1 MLKKKI
7 ALVLVL
13 LLFLPLSGCIE
24 KEKGIK
30 FQVVDFDQERAFKD
44 VEVLTELGPRLTGC
58 EQERE
63 ASAYIKAQ
71 FEEAGLSNVRI
82 EEYNLTCFEV
92 KKANLSI
99 LSRGPRFQ
107 KEWKTLEHGKD
118 FVLLAYSG
126 STHGS
131 KSFSLVFAGNGT
143 AEEYEGLNVR
153 NNAVLV
159 EIGGSFAE
167 QLAQAME
174 HGASA
179 CLIHN
184 TLASQKIDYLPIS
197 GTTLVQDERGNLVP
211 FPDVNPNPIPLLMI
225 SYQVGE
231 ELRRAIE
238 DLKTKPGIKLDVD
251 APIFKGNLSVVSGE
265 ILGSTDPAEF
275 VLIGAHH
282 DSVYLSPG
290 AVDNAAGCATV
301 IELARQ
307 LTKFKPAKTIKF
319 ATWGG
324 EEEGMFGSAK
334 WAEAHEDELKNLI
347 AYFNIDQNNVNLERG
362 NSLWFFSNN
371 GELLNLLERIQESM
385 ETIHPEIKRY
395 KIHFDWRPGV
405 TSGDELP
412 FIQRLKK
419 VTSVYGSGNLNWEYH
434 TPLDR
439 VEYVYQESL
448 AITGY
453 LYGPLILWLTK

>member
-1 MLKKKI
+1 M
-7 ALVLVL
+7 
-13 LLFLPLSGCIE
+13 LFLLPLEGCIE
-24 KEKGIK
+24 KEERIK
-30 FQVVDFDQERAFKD
+30 FQVVDFDQARCFKD
-44 VEVLTELGPRLTGC
+44 VEVLTEIGPRLTGS

-71 FEEAGLSNVRI
+71 FEGADLSNVRI
-82 EEYNLTCFEV
+82 EEYSLTCFEV

-99 LSRGPRFQ
+99 LYRGPRFQ
-107 KEWKTLEHGKD
+107 KEGRGLEHGKD

-126 STHGS
+126 STHGP
-131 KSFSLVFAGNGT
+131 KSLSLVFAANGT
-143 AEEYEGLNVR
+143 AEDYEGLKVKNK
-153 NNAVLV
+153 AVLV

-197 GTTLVQDERGNLVP
+197 GTTLLQEEYGSLIP
-211 FPDVNPNPIPLLMI
+211 FPDVYPNPIPLLMI
-225 SYQVGE
+225 SYQVGK
-231 ELRRAIE
+231 ELRQAIE
-238 DLKTKPGIKLDVD
+238 DPKIKPQIRLDVNV
-251 APIFKGNLSVVSGE
+251 PIFKGNLSVVSGE
-265 ILGSTDPAEF
+265 ILGSTNPAEF

-290 AVDNAAGCATV
+290 AVDNAAGCATL

-307 LTKFKPAKTIKF
+307 LSKFKPAKTIKF

-324 EEEGMFGSAK
+324 EEEGMFGSTK
-334 WAEAHEDELKNLI
+334 WAEAHEDELKNLT

-371 GELLNLLERIQESM
+371 GELLGLLEQIKESI
-385 ETIHPEIKRY
+385 ESIHPEIKRY
-395 KIHFDWRPGV
+395 KIHFDWGLGGIG
-405 TSGDELP
+405 GDDLP
-412 FIQRLKK
+412 FVQRLKK
-419 VTSVYGSGNLNWEYH
+419 ITSVYGSGNLNWEYH

-439 VEYVYQESL
+439 IEYVYPESL

-453 LYGPLILWLTK
+453 LYGSLALWLAS